1 LANKYVKFASDI
13 GIKLI
18 KCVDR
23 TANQNEGDKK
33 AGLVRRAVD
42 FPSLMLNAGFAP
54 AFTFYISKVEN
65 YNNLISVFKYLDSD
79 DQNSCEAI
87 REELK
92 KEEGAGYAG
101 YVVILIEVL
110 KKIGKIDKLERVLK
124 EIGKNDKLE
133 DKDKVLKEIIFELL
147 DIANKVDLKDER
159 LIMPYLY
166 ELKKV
171 MEALPI

>member
-110 KKIGKIDKLERVLK
+110 KKIGKNVKSISNLK
-124 EIGKNDKLE
+124 DEEIYS
-133 DKDKVLKEIIFELL
+133 ELL